1 MEIVPILVTTK
12 PVPPPRPFINPR
24 VVTQLME
31 PAIPM
36 PELNPSIVLG
46 ELNDF
51 SFYGDGDGVEEIE
64 TVLFAEY
71 MPRFASYTNI
81 LNQDL
86 ERFCT
91 ESEMI
96 RLIQS
101 CAVFPRRLVDA
112 GFGGVVFI
120 QFNVNEFGDVS
131 SPAILKSVHP
141 DLDQS
146 ALQALKCLPEM
157 IAGIQQ
163 GKPVRVTYTIPVRFT
178 IR

>member
-1 MEIVPILVTTK
+1 
-12 PVPPPRPFINPR
+12 
-24 VVTQLME
+24 
-31 PAIPM
+31 
-36 PELNPSIVLG
+36 
-46 ELNDF
+46 
-51 SFYGDGDGVEEIE
+51 
-64 TVLFAEY
+64 
-71 MPRFASYTNI
+71 
-81 LNQDL
+81 
-86 ERFCT
+86 
-91 ESEMI
+91 MI

-131 SPAILKSVHP
+131 SPVILKSVHP